1 MSKPSQESPAT
12 PAVTAHAPVQVQFDP
27 TPPLGHDVLAL
38 FRGPFADVRFPDVDR
53 TSLEADARALLLRQA
68 EAESLERELE
78 RARHDTR
85 EAAAVLN
92 ASAARALAYA
102 KVFAMGQP
110 HLEEALRSV
119 RAGQGEATS
128 ERGLKKRRGRPSSHA
143 GDQLPMVTSAAE
155 VASLDGSDDTTEQSQ
170 DHDRGHHEPHEQAAE

>member
-12 PAVTAHAPVQVQFDP
+12 PSVAAHAPVQVQFDP

-92 ASAARALAYA
+92 ASAGRALAYA

-110 HLEEALRSV
+110 QLEEALRSV
-119 RAGQGEATS
+119 RAGQGEATT
-128 ERGLKKRRGRPSSHA
+128 ERGLKKRRGRPASHA
-143 GDQLPMVTSAAE
+143 GEQLPMVTAAAE
-155 VASLDGSDDTTEQSQ
+155 AAPLDGSEDAE
-170 DHDRGHHEPHEQAAE
+170 DHDLGHHERHEQAAE

>member
-12 PAVTAHAPVQVQFDP
+12 PAVAAHAPVQVHFDP

-53 TSLEADARALLLRQA
+53 TSLESDARALLLRQA
-68 EAESLERELE
+68 EVEALESELE

-92 ASAARALAYA
+92 ANAARALAYA

-110 HLEEALRSV
+110 PLEEALRSV
-119 RAGQGEATS
+119 RAGQGEATT
-128 ERGLKKRRGRPSSHA
+128 ERGLKKRRGRPASHT
-143 GDQLPMVTSAAE
+143 GEQLPMVTSAVEA
-155 VASLDGSDDTTEQSQ
+155 APLDESEDSREDSE
-170 DHDRGHHEPHEQAAE
+170 DHDRGLHEPHEQAAE